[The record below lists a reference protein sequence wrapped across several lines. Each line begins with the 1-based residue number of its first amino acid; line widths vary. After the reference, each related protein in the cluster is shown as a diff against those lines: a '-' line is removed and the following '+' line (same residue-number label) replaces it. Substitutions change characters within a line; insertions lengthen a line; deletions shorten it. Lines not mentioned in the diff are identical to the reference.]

1 VAENSV
7 QRRLAAILAADVVG
21 YSRLVGQDEDG
32 TLAAVRTLRAEVI
45 EPKIAEHQGRLFKT
59 TGDGFLA
66 EFPSVVNAV
75 TCALA
80 VQRAM
85 SSRNAE
91 LPEDR
96 KVELRIGIH
105 LGDVVAEDG
114 DVYGDGVN
122 VAARIEGLAPP
133 GGIVVSAMVRDN
145 IGSRLDLAFED
156 MGEQQLKNIAKP
168 LRVYL
173 LGASRVAT
181 PMIPVVQQTKPS
193 IAVLPFT
200 NMSSDPEQEYFSDGI
215 TEDIITELSRFH
227 NLFVIAR
234 NSSFAYKGKS
244 VDVRTVARE
253 LRVEYVLEGS
263 VRKSAQRVRIT
274 AQLIDAMSGRH
285 VWADRYD
292 LDLSD
297 IFAIQDEVTASIV
310 GALSVEIEDEFL
322 ERAKH
327 KPPDSLEAYD
337 HWLRG
342 KRLIFLMGESS
353 LEARDHFQSAIAVD
367 PSFSRAHSGLGM
379 TYQME
384 ALNFPLPEVYEN
396 ASDKALECAQRALSL
411 DETNHQAHLGLA
423 YAYLY
428 RHNSDLV
435 RKHIMRAIR
444 LNPNDGDILANAA
457 YFLPLIGDAAAGI
470 KYGEA
475 ALRHN
480 PRHPDWYVAFT
491 ETGYFALGDYDRAL
505 ELRMRAPDGFID
517 SRFSGAAILA
527 HLGRLDEARSW
538 VDKGMARLAT
548 TPGGAVAI
556 AEGRVVDLLLAN
568 NPWLQQADADR
579 FVDGM
584 RKAGVPG

>member
-1 VAENSV
+1 
-7 QRRLAAILAADVVG
+7 
-21 YSRLVGQDEDG
+21 
-32 TLAAVRTLRAEVI
+32 
-45 EPKIAEHQGRLFKT
+45 
-59 TGDGFLA
+59 
-66 EFPSVVNAV
+66 
-75 TCALA
+75 
-80 VQRAM
+80 
-85 SSRNAE
+85 
-91 LPEDR
+91 
-96 KVELRIGIH
+96 
-105 LGDVVAEDG
+105 
-114 DVYGDGVN
+114 
-122 VAARIEGLAPP
+122 
-133 GGIVVSAMVRDN
+133 
-145 IGSRLDLAFED
+145 
-156 MGEQQLKNIAKP
+156 MGEQQLKNIARP
-168 LRVYL
+168 VRVYL
-173 LGASRVAT
+173 LGASRGASPTVHALE
-181 PMIPVVQQTKPS
+181 QTKPS

-274 AQLIDAMSGRH
+274 AQLIDAMTGRH

-297 IFAIQDEVTASIV
+297 IFAIQDEVTSSIV
-310 GALSVEIEDEFL
+310 GALSVEIEDEFI

-353 LEARDHFQSAIAVD
+353 LEAREHFERAIAVD

-384 ALNFPLPEVYEN
+384 ALNFPLPEVYKN
-396 ASDKALECAQRALSL
+396 ASDKALDCAQRALAL

-428 RHNSDLV
+428 CHSGDLV
-435 RKHIMRAIR
+435 KKHIMRAVK

-457 YFLPLIGDAAAGI
+457 YFLPMIGEVEAGI
-470 KYGEA
+470 RYGEA
-475 ALRHN
+475 ALKHN
-480 PRHPDWYVAFT
+480 PRHPDWYLALT
-491 ETGYFALGDYDRAL
+491 ETGYFAAQNYERAL
-505 ELRMRAPDGFID
+505 ELKNRAPDAFVD
-517 SRFSGAAILA
+517 SRFTGAAILA
-527 HLGRLDEARSW
+527 HLGRLNEARSW
-538 VDKGMARLAT
+538 VEKGMVRLAT
-548 TPGGAVAI
+548 TPGGALAI
-556 AEGRVVDLLLAN
+556 AEGRVVELLLAN
-568 NPWLQQADADR
+568 NPWLRQADADR